1 MAGDGLRK
9 TSRKS
14 TDNCYTFLLITV
26 HQNSAVM
33 RHFLCISRKLDSI
46 VSVNTYG
53 RVYLA

>member
-1 MAGDGLRK
+1 M

-14 TDNCYTFLLITV
+14 TDNCYTFLLINV

-33 RHFLCISRKLDSI
+33 RHFLCISSKLDSL

>member
-1 MAGDGLRK
+1 MAGDGLRM

-26 HQNSAVM
+26 NQNSVVM
-33 RHFLCISRKLDSI
+33 RHFLCISSKLDSI